1 MDNILKSK
9 KYDAILVA
17 GEGKNS
23 YKVSHQHKAFL
34 RVEGQSMVSYV
45 LRALQQ
51 VDSIQNIYVVGPK
64 IQLMRHLAED
74 RIDLQ
79 APKTITILE
88 QRENL
93 FENVWHTFLLTLPE
107 PIAAD
112 QLETSPYRNRAVL
125 VVPCDAPLITP
136 HEIEYFIQ
144 NCDMENHDHVLGLTP
159 ETALRPFYPGPGQ
172 PGIKMAYL
180 HLKENIYRINNLHLV
195 KPLQMK
201 NRHYIQQM
209 YQYRYQRNLINVG
222 RFALKLIGKDKRN
235 RFGYYLGLLLGLMFS
250 RLKLDGLVDFF
261 RSWVPKK
268 GLEECISNIMQT
280 RFVGLEVP
288 FPGAALDVDNSK
300 DYETLKLRFQEWRNT
315 LRQLETQHPLPHGTV
330 RTLARKKPAPKV
342 AANLSFSKVDG
353 SATG

>member
-1 MDNILKSK
+1 MGSILKSK

-17 GEGKNS
+17 GEGKDS
-23 YKVSHQHKAFL
+23 YKVYHQHKAFL

-51 VDSIQNIYVVGPK
+51 VDSVQNIYVVGPRN
-64 IQLMRHLAED
+64 QLLLHLAED
-74 RIDLQ
+74 RIDLK
-79 APKTITILE
+79 APKRITVLE
-88 QRENL
+88 QRQNL

-107 PIAAD
+107 SIEAS
-112 QLETSPYRNRAVL
+112 QLETSQYKDRAVL

-159 ETALRPFYPGPGQ
+159 EQALRPFYPSPGH

-180 HLKENIYRINNLHLV
+180 HLKENNYRINNLHLV
-195 KPLQMK
+195 KPVQMK

-209 YQYRYQRNLINVG
+209 YQFRYQRNLINVF
-222 RFALKLIGKDKRN
+222 RFALELIGKDKIN
-235 RFGYYLGLLLGLMFS
+235 QFGYYIGLMLGLMFS

-268 GLEECISNIMQT
+268 GLEQCISNIMKT
-280 RFVGLEVP
+280 RFVGMEVP
-288 FPGAALDVDNSK
+288 FPGAALDVDNTK

-315 LRQLETQHPLPHGTV
+315 LRQINTQHPLPHGNI
-330 RTLARKKPAPKV
+330 RTLPQKESASGGS
-342 AANLSFSKVDG
+342 ANLSLSKVDR

>member
-1 MDNILKSK
+1 MGSILKTK

-17 GEGKNS
+17 GEGKHS
-23 YKVSHQHKAFL
+23 YKVYHQHKAFL
-34 RVEGQSMVSYV
+34 RVNGQSMVSYV
-45 LRALQQ
+45 LQALQQ
-51 VDSIQNIYVVGPK
+51 VDSVQDIYVVGPK
-64 IQLMRHLAED
+64 SQLLRHLAED
-74 RIDLQ
+74 RIDLT
-79 APKTITILE
+79 APKKITLLE

-107 PIAAD
+107 SIEVA
-112 QLETSPYRNRAVL
+112 QLETSQYSDRAVL

-144 NCDMENHDHVLGLTP
+144 KCDMENHDHVLGLTP
-159 ETALRPFYPGPGQ
+159 EQALRPFYPGPGQ

-180 HLKENIYRINNLHLV
+180 HLKENKYRINNLHLV
-195 KPLQMK
+195 RPVQMK

-222 RFALKLIGKDKRN
+222 RFALKLIGKDKVN
-235 RFGYYLGLLLGLMFS
+235 RFGYYFGLLLGLMFS
-250 RLKLDGLVDFF
+250 RLKLDLLVDFF

-280 RFVGLEVP
+280 RFAGLEVP
-288 FPGAALDVDNSK
+288 FPGAALDVDNAK
-300 DYETLKLRFQEWRNT
+300 DYETLKLRFQDWRND
-315 LRQLETQHPLPHGTV
+315 LRQLETQHHLPHGKV
-330 RTLARKKPAPKV
+330 RTLSRKKPAPK
-342 AANLSFSKVDG
+342 ASAKRPLSKVDR

>member
-1 MDNILKSK
+1 MDSILKSK

-17 GEGKNS
+17 GESKDS
-23 YKVSHQHKAFL
+23 YKVYHQHKAFL

-51 VDSIQNIYVVGPK
+51 VDSVRNIYVVGPK
-64 IQLMRHLAED
+64 IQLLRHLAED
-74 RIDLQ
+74 RIDLKT
-79 APKTITILE
+79 PKTITILE

-93 FENVWHTFLLTLPE
+93 FENVWHTFRLSLPE
-107 PIAAD
+107 PIEAD
-112 QLETSPYRNRAVL
+112 QLETSQYRDRAVL
-125 VVPCDAPLITP
+125 VLPCDAPLITP

-159 ETALRPFYPGPGQ
+159 EEALRPFYPGPGQ

-195 KPLQMK
+195 KPVQIK

-222 RFALKLIGKDKRN
+222 RFALKLIGKDKIH
-235 RFGYYLGLLLGLMFS
+235 RFGYYFGLLLGLMFS
-250 RLKLDGLVDFF
+250 RLKLDMLVDFF
-261 RSWVPKK
+261 RSWVPQK

-280 RFVGLEVP
+280 RFAGLEVP

-300 DYETLKLRFQEWRNT
+300 DYETLKLRFRDWRNI
-315 LRQLETQHPLPHGTV
+315 LRQLDLQHPLPHGTG
-330 RTLARKKPAPKV
+330 RALARGKPAPQVSAK
-342 AANLSFSKVDG
+342 LSLSKMDG
-353 SATG
+353 SAPG